1 MDLQPIYLVSGL
13 AKIFPPMSAEEYQG
27 LKESIRAFGMIDEI
41 TLWRGQVI
49 DGLHRLRACLEL
61 GIEPRFT
68 TLPDDIPPEEFVVG
82 KNINR
87 RNQNETFRAA
97 SAVKAMRKSGSGRPG
112 SRNNRANLR
121 GAGTRKWASRTFGV
135 SERTITTVAGV
146 LDPESGAIPALRQ
159 AVAAGQVT
167 GNDARKVIS
176 QTAEIQRRALE
187 LVQGGKSRTVSRS
200 VALVL
205 REMDLEGGSGA
216 SPIHPPRETAPRAEF
231 HVSPLADLHRLVSA
245 GSINAI
251 VTFPPTAWSWIPQF
265 GNLAHFAAHALR
277 PDGVLAVLVSAQYL
291 PCVLKALEHPELKWV
306 AELDYRFDSPAI
318 YTREPHRLNQRRRP
332 LLVYGKPQFRLGG
345 GDDIIQLPPH
355 EEHSL
360 ERRQG
365 QQRFELGAELI
376 FERLVATGGT
386 VCDPCVVDRAATAL
400 AALKR
405 GCHFT
410 GAFDDRSAIAKVR
423 AMVDG
428 DTGLPAAPAVDNRS
442 G

>member
-1 MDLQPIYLVSGL
+1 MDWQRLYPVSGL
-13 AKIFPPMSAEEYQG
+13 AKIFPPMSADEYQG

-68 TLPDDIPPEEFVVG
+68 TLPDDILPEEFVVG

-87 RNQNETFRAA
+87 RNQNETARAA
-97 SAVKAMRKSGSGRPG
+97 SAVKAMRKSGSGQPG
-112 SRNNRANLR
+112 PRNKRANLR
-121 GAGTRKWASRTFGV
+121 VSGTRKWAARTFGV

-167 GNDARKVIS
+167 GNDARKVLS
-176 QTAEIQRRALE
+176 QPAQIQRRALE

-205 REMDLEGGSGA
+205 REMDLDRGSGGSPI
-216 SPIHPPRETAPRAEF
+216 SPPGETAPRAEF
-231 HVSPLADLHRLVSA
+231 HVSSVADLHRLVSA

-265 GNLAHFAAHALR
+265 GNLASFAAHALR

-291 PCVLKALEHPELKWV
+291 PWVLKALEHPDLKWV

-345 GDDIIQLPPH
+345 GDDVIQLPPH
-355 EEHSL
+355 EEHSSQ
-360 ERRQG
+360 RRQG
-365 QQRFELGAELI
+365 QRFELGAELI

-400 AALKR
+400 AALRR

-423 AMVDG
+423 ARVDG
-428 DTGLPAAPAVDNRS
+428 DTGLPSAPAVGIRS